1 MVGRL
6 SIGCQGGG
14 RDRFPATET
23 MTGDRERWRVVVR
36 GSGDVGAAVAHR
48 LFGAGF
54 AIILHDGP
62 ESTTSHRT
70 MPFTDAVFDG
80 RAVLVGITV

>member
-1 MVGRL
+1 
-6 SIGCQGGG
+6 
-14 RDRFPATET
+14 

-36 GSGDVGAAVAHR
+36 GSGDVGSAVAHR

-54 AIILHDGP
+54 AVILHDGP
-62 ESTTSHRT
+62 EPTTSRRT
-70 MPFTDAVFDG
+70 MAFTDAVFDG